1 MTDRPLRIAV
11 CVRRVSVSLAALL
24 MTALCLLPPSLYAQ
38 TPAAA
43 PTQTPLPNQVLGQ
56 VIAPVKYAVVG
67 ESTFILQALPSFHSP
82 YAATNSLTG
91 RGAIGFSHTYAVYA
105 GLRLTPR
112 LEAYLN
118 PELALGNGIGAGD
131 GLGAYSNG
139 DLIGQPS
146 LRADPYLARAF
157 LRWRIP
163 LVSSRRS
170 KATQT
175 VSAGNDVI
183 GGSFPAARLVLIAGK
198 LAVSDHI
205 DVNTYANNARTQFL
219 NAAFINNLAYD
230 RAGDTR
236 GYTHGVVASVIY
248 PNAALRFG
256 FVALP
261 TVAGGVNTSYHLPSQ
276 HSEQVEL
283 ELHPE
288 FSASQ
293 HTPLIVRL
301 LAYRN
306 VGTMGRYA
314 DALRGASSGVPPDV
328 TAVRRR
334 GAEKYGFG
342 LNFEQAL
349 ADGGASGVFGR
360 LGWNDGHTETFS
372 TAEVDR
378 VVSLGGQISGS
389 HWHRAGDVLGIAVAQ
404 NDLSGQHKAYLA
416 AGGLGLS
423 LGDGA
428 LSYGSERVVEAY
440 YAYQLSPKA
449 SLSPGYQFIQN
460 PGFNHA
466 RGPTSVASL
475 RLHVTF

>member
-1 MTDRPLRIAV
+1 MTDRPLRSAV
-11 CVRRVSVSLAALL
+11 RICRVPVGPSALL
-24 MTALCLLPPSLYAQ
+24 MTALCLVPPSLYAQ
-38 TPAAA
+38 TPAAE

-56 VIAPVKYAVVG
+56 VIAPTKYAVIG
-67 ESTFILQALPSFHSP
+67 ESTFILQALPAFHNP
-82 YAATNSLTG
+82 YAGTNSLPG
-91 RGAIGFSHTYAVYA
+91 HGAVSFSHTYALYA
-105 GLRLTPR
+105 GVRLTPR

-118 PELALGNGIGAGD
+118 PEIALGNGIGAGD

-163 LVSSRRS
+163 LVSSQRPKPR
-170 KATQT
+170 QI
-175 VSAGNDVI
+175 VSPGNDVI
-183 GGSFPAARLVLIAGK
+183 GGSLPAARLVLIAGK

-205 DVNTYANNARTQFL
+205 DVNAYANNARTQFL
-219 NAAFINNLAYD
+219 NAAFINNVAYD

-236 GYTHGVVASVIY
+236 GYTHGVVASVLY

-256 FVALP
+256 FVAPP
-261 TVAGGVNTSYHLPSQ
+261 TVAGGVDTSYHLPSQ
-276 HSEQVEL
+276 HSEQAEL

-288 FSASQ
+288 FSPSQ

-306 VGTMGRYA
+306 VGTMGHYA
-314 DALRGASSGVPPDV
+314 DALSSASGGAPPDV

-349 ADGGASGVFGR
+349 ADSGASGVFGR

-378 VVSLGGQISGS
+378 VVSLGGQISGA
-389 HWHRAGDVLGIAVAQ
+389 HWHRASDVLGVAIAQ
-404 NDLSGQHKAYLA
+404 SDLSGPHKAYLA
-416 AGGLGLS
+416 AGGLGLA

-460 PGFNHA
+460 PGFNRA
-466 RGPTSVASL
+466 RGPASVASL

>member
-1 MTDRPLRIAV
+1 MTDRPLRSAV
-11 CVRRVSVSLAALL
+11 CLCRVLVSLAVLLIVALGF
-24 MTALCLLPPSLYAQ
+24 APSCLHAQ
-38 TPAAA
+38 TPATE

-67 ESTFILQALPSFHSP
+67 ESTFILQALPAFHNP
-82 YAATNSLTG
+82 YSGLNSLPG
-91 RGAIGFSHTYAVYA
+91 RGAVGFSHTYAVYA
-105 GLRLTPR
+105 GLRLTPQ

-139 DLIGQPS
+139 DLIGQPA
-146 LRADPYLARAF
+146 LRADPYLARVF

-163 LVSSRRS
+163 LASSRQSEARQIVSS
-170 KATQT
+170 
-175 VSAGNDVI
+175 GNDVI

-205 DVNTYANNARTQFL
+205 DVNTYANNARTQFV

-248 PNAALRFG
+248 PNAALRLG
-256 FVALP
+256 FVAPP
-261 TVAGGVNTSYHLPSQ
+261 TVAGGVDTSYHLPSQ
-276 HSEQVEL
+276 HSEQAEV
-283 ELHPE
+283 ELHPL
-288 FSASQ
+288 FSPSQ

-314 DALRGASSGVPPDV
+314 DALRGASGGAPPDV

-342 LNFEQAL
+342 LNFEQAV
-349 ADGGASGVFGR
+349 ADGGGSGVFGR

-372 TAEVDR
+372 SAEVDR

-404 NDLSGQHKAYLA
+404 SDLSGPHRAYLA

-449 SLSPGYQFIQN
+449 SLSPSYQFIQN

-466 RGPTSVASL
+466 RGPASVASL

>member
-1 MTDRPLRIAV
+1 LA
-11 CVRRVSVSLAALL
+11 VSLAA
-24 MTALCLLPPSLYAQ
+24 ALVLCFVPSCLHAQ
-38 TPAAA
+38 TPPAE
-43 PTQTPLPNQVLGQ
+43 TSQTPPPNQVLGQ

-67 ESTFILQALPSFHSP
+67 ESTFILQALPTFHNP
-82 YAATNSLTG
+82 YAGPNSLPG
-91 RGAIGFSHTYAVYA
+91 RGAVNFSHTYALYA
-105 GLRLTPR
+105 GVRLTPR

-118 PELALGNGIGAGD
+118 PEMALGNGIGAGS

-139 DLIGQPS
+139 DLIGQS
-146 LRADPYLARAF
+146 ALRADPYLARAF
-157 LRWRIP
+157 VRWRIP
-163 LVSSRRS
+163 LLPSRRPGQR
-170 KATQT
+170 QT
-175 VSAGNDVI
+175 VSPGNDVI

-205 DVNTYANNARTQFL
+205 DVNTYANNARTQFV

-236 GYTHGVVASVIY
+236 GYTHGVVASLIY
-248 PNAALRFG
+248 PNVALRLG
-256 FVALP
+256 FVAMP
-261 TVAGGVNTSYHLPSQ
+261 TVVGGVDTSYHLPSQ
-276 HSEQVEL
+276 HSEQAEL
-283 ELHPE
+283 ELHPQ
-288 FSASQ
+288 FSPGQ

-306 VGTMGRYA
+306 VGTMGRYE
-314 DALRGASSGVPPDV
+314 DALKGASSGAPPDV
-328 TAVRRR
+328 TTVRRR

-342 LNFEQAL
+342 LNFEQAV

-389 HWHRAGDVLGIAVAQ
+389 HWHRENDVLGIAVAQ
-404 NDLSGQHKAYLA
+404 SDLSGPHRAYLS

-423 LGDGA
+423 LGGGA

-460 PGFNHA
+460 PGFNRA
-466 RGPTSVASL
+466 RGPASMASL
-475 RLHVTF
+475 RLHLTF